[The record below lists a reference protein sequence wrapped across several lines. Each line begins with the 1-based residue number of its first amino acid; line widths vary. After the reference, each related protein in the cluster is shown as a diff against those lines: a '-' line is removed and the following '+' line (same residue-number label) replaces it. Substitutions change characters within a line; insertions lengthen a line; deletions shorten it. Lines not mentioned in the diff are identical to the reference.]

1 MNTVFAERL
10 KELRLERGVGQV
22 ELARCL
28 GVSKGVISLW
38 ENAKREPTL
47 SSLVAVAGYF
57 EVSLDFLCGLS
68 D

>member
-1 MNTVFAERL
+1 MITVFAERL

-22 ELARCL
+22 ELARSL

-38 ENAKREPTL
+38 ENAKREPPL